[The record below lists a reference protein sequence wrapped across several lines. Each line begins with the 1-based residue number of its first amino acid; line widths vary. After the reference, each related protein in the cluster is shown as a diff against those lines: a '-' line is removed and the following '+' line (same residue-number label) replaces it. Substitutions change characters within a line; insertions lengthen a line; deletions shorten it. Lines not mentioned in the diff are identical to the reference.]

1 MLARREAGNR
11 LYLIYEKVLAIITW
25 IDERD
30 THAEKVMF
38 SCTLPAF
45 SLNRKESKKAKE
57 LERKKSLSKGK
68 DRYTIVKGLAG
79 GPDGISF
86 ESLFKKKHFL
96 RARNGCLILELYDDS
111 EEYRKQATFIPL
123 QDMWFSGY
131 IVFESLLDPAH
142 FIRRCNEQLILQK
155 YENSQFFKE
164 DASFKLT
171 RKRCI
176 ACVKIGSRVW
186 AKAEKGCYL
195 RGIVVAVDDDVHVKL
210 ENGSRVKHK
219 KSPTEVAFVPDIIP
233 HPLEIEV
240 GTRVLARWFN
250 RLDTYYPAIVT
261 GIRRTY
267 YDVRY
272 DDGDKGSNVIAEIRL
287 LKLPEVE
294 GGTSIPSWSSL
305 DGLPRVGGLCIESTD
320 NQPEG
325 TPQEQWVRSPR
336 DSPVELTESP
346 SDLDTD
352 KDGHFGYENNFQHL
366 TPDSHQYHHAPVE
379 RNFSQVSGSSCD
391 SGYHGGAGN
400 SRKRKTGLWGVSHC
414 PGKAVPVCKYV
425 EEDTCQYNGETSD
438 NPLSDNETSNSTTYS
453 TNHDTGYLS
462 EHYSTNH
469 DTGYLSE
476 HYSSSFSTHFEGT
489 HYSNHVPAS
498 RPQKDRS
505 RSFTSGDTDPENSTK
520 VAPRLPRKHSE
531 HSSSRFGAHLAP
543 PLPEENG
550 TQFSTKC
557 ERYPGAK
564 LVGSCPRHNGRH
576 DTEGFTKTIGIS
588 RSADELSSKPKSHD
602 ELPRYIGMETVI

>member
-1 MLARREAGNR
+1 MSPQWSLSRSFRDLPVSEHVEVPRRAASSSDFIRTSQSLEPSSGQLDMPRLASQRNS
-11 LYLIYEKVLAIITW
+11 
-25 IDERD
+25 
-30 THAEKVMF
+30 VMF

-379 RNFSQVSGSSCD
+379 RNFSQVQEKPSPFANTS
-391 SGYHGGAGN
+391 
-400 SRKRKTGLWGVSHC
+400 KKTLV
-414 PGKAVPVCKYV
+414 
-425 EEDTCQYNGETSD
+425 
-438 NPLSDNETSNSTTYS
+438 STTAKPVTIPCQTTKPVTPPPTQPIMTQATSRNTTQPIMIQATSRNTTAPAFQRTSRELTTPTMFPPRDLKKTAHGALRPATQTRKIVPKSPRDFLENTLS
-453 TNHDTGYLS
+453 TAALDSVHTSPRLYRKKMAPNSPQSASAILEPSSLDLVQDIMDGMTPRVLRRQLVSAGQR
-462 EHYSTNH
+462 TNCQ
-469 DTGYLSE
+469 
-476 HYSSSFSTHFEGT
+476 
-489 HYSNHVPAS
+489 AS
-498 RPQKDRS
+498 RSHMMSCR
-505 RSFTSGDTDPENSTK
+505 DT
-520 VAPRLPRKHSE
+520 
-531 HSSSRFGAHLAP
+531 
-543 PLPEENG
+543 
-550 TQFSTKC
+550 
-557 ERYPGAK
+557 
-564 LVGSCPRHNGRH
+564 
-576 DTEGFTKTIGIS
+576 
-588 RSADELSSKPKSHD
+588 
-602 ELPRYIGMETVI
+602 